1 MKIIIPMAGM
11 GKRMRPHTLTIPK
24 PLINIAGK
32 PIVQRLVEDLI
43 GLVDDKV
50 DEIAFITGDFGSDVE
65 EHLLEIAE
73 SVGAKGKIYY
83 QTQALGTAHAISC
96 AAESISGKVIV
107 AFADTLFR
115 TSKKMDTS
123 LEGIIWVHDVEDP
136 SSFGVVQ
143 INDKDIVTRFIEKP
157 STPVSNKAIVGV
169 YYFREGEVLKQ
180 EIEKLLA
187 DKVLVNGE
195 YQLTDVLEN
204 MMKRGCNFSIY
215 NVEEWLDCGNKNA
228 TIHTNKRILDF
239 AKNGSLISGNLNQKN
254 SIIIQPCFI
263 GNNVTITECIIG
275 PHVSIGEGSVLSNC
289 IISNSIIQSH
299 CKISNANIDNS
310 MVGNFVEYSEKYKE
324 LNIGDFTVIV
334 Q

>member
-1 MKIIIPMAGM
+1 MAGM

>member
-1 MKIIIPMAGM
+1 
-11 GKRMRPHTLTIPK
+11 
-24 PLINIAGK
+24 
-32 PIVQRLVEDLI
+32 
-43 GLVDDKV
+43 
-50 DEIAFITGDFGSDVE
+50 
-65 EHLLEIAE
+65 
-73 SVGAKGKIYY
+73 
-83 QTQALGTAHAISC
+83 
-96 AAESISGKVIV
+96 
-107 AFADTLFR
+107 
-115 TSKKMDTS
+115 MDTS

-204 MMKRGCNFSIY
+204 MMKRGYNFSIY

-275 PHVSIGEGSVLSNC
+275 PHVSIGEGYVLSNC

>member
-1 MKIIIPMAGM
+1 MAGM
-11 GKRMRPHTLTIPK
+11 GKRRRPHTLTIPK

-204 MMKRGCNFSIY
+204 MMKRGYNFSIY